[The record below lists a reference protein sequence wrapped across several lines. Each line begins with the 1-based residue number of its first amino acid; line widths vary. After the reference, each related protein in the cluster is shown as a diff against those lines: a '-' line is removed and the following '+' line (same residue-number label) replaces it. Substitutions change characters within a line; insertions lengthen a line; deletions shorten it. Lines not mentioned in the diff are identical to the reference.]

1 MVNVMVLLFLA
12 SIRAVARAICS
23 GVTLSISSCP
33 SRQCLT
39 SGYSTTVGH
48 SARSGSW
55 HGSSGQGGRG
65 LMGRGNSALL
75 RLRPKCQKTATTQSA
90 GTPNT
95 KAQIIR
101 KPYRGCIFAKVGGAA
116 IKGKSNIITLILVIA
131 HYICGKSA
139 SYEY

>member
-12 SIRAVARAICS
+12 SIRAVAKAIRS
-23 GVTLSISSCP
+23 GVTISISSCP
-33 SRQCLT
+33 GRHVT

-48 SARSGSW
+48 SARAGSW
-55 HGSSGQGGRG
+55 HGNSGQGGRG
-65 LMGRGNSALL
+65 LIGRGNSASL
-75 RLRPKCQKTATTQSA
+75 RLRPKCQKTPTTQSA

-95 KAQIIR
+95 RAQIIR

-131 HYICGKSA
+131 HYICDKSA